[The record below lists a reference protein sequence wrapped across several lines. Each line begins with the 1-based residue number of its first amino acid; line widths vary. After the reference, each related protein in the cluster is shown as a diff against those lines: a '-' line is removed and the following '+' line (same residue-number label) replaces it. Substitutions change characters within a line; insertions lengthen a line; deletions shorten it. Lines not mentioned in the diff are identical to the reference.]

1 MDDYDEFGNYIG
13 SGALAEDFSGG
24 FNQDEDDDAPEWLKQ
39 QQQQNEGVDIG
50 EAPGDAIERE
60 HDMLIEERLGMSGSS
75 SSTAIV
81 MHEDKAY
88 YPSASA
94 VYPGAETMV
103 QDEDTQP
110 LSKPIV
116 APVVKKTFSLGDA
129 EPPATNYSPEFLC
142 SLLSQPRSIRNIVVV
157 GHLHHGKTSLLDLLI
172 ESTHEKPWSP
182 STSVRYT
189 DVRNDE
195 QERAISIKC
204 TPVSI
209 VSESSSGKSYA
220 LNILDTPGH
229 VNFSDEVTASMRVA
243 DGVVLCV
250 DAVEG
255 CLMNTDRLVR
265 HALSEHLPI
274 LLVITKVDRLILEL
288 KLPPADAYHK
298 LAHIISEV
306 NALIESHST
315 QSFSLSPLSPLFGTV
330 IFSSALHG
338 WSFSIDSF
346 ARMYADRFLGGKID
360 PKELSRR
367 LWGDVFYDTE
377 QRKFKNRGSKRSF
390 VYFVLEPLY
399 KIYSQVLG
407 EEVDV
412 LAQTLSR
419 IGVKLTKSE
428 LKLDPKPLLKLV
440 FRQFLGSI
448 NGFVDMVVA
457 HVPSADEGAAKKV
470 EMHYTGD
477 LDSAVANSMRACDP
491 NGELVINIVKLF
503 SSTDASQFFAFGR
516 IMSGTVHEREQVRV
530 LGESYSSED
539 SEDLAV
545 ATVSTVSIGQARY
558 RIEVQ
563 KATAGSW
570 VYLGGID
577 GVISKTATI
586 LSSSNNSNKS
596 MSETAN
602 FRPLTFNTIA
612 CVNLSIE
619 PLNPSELPRVLAGI
633 RSVQKSY
640 PLSRTRV
647 EESGEHVLIGTG
659 ELQLDCMMRDL
670 REMYSGV
677 EVKVADPI
685 VSFSET
691 CIDQSSMPCFS
702 ETPNKKN
709 KLTMLAEPLDKG
721 LASDIEGNFIDLKWG
736 QSRVSSFFQN
746 NYEWDLLAARSP
758 WAFGPTER
766 SPNILLDDT
775 LSSEVDRK
783 VLAMTK
789 ESVIQGFKWACREGP
804 LCDEPIRN
812 VKFKLIDARIA
823 NEAILR
829 GGGQIIPT
837 ARRVAYSAMLLA
849 TPRLMEPVYAIE
861 VLCTSDATQ
870 AVETVL
876 SRRRGR
882 VTGAIPRPGTPF
894 HVVKGFVPVVDSFGF
909 ETDLRVFSQG
919 LAFGMSS
926 FDHWAVVPGDPL
938 DKSIVLRPLEPSPP
952 LGLAREFMIKSRR
965 RKGLS
970 EDVSITRFFDDGMAL
985 YYNAS
990 NARRTNADINQ
1001 ISS

>member
-1 MDDYDEFGNYIG
+1 MEGEYDDFGNFVG
-13 SGALAEDFSGG
+13 TTLAEDFLNGG
-24 FNQDEDDDAPEWLKQ
+24 MQYEEEVPDWLKQ
-39 QQQQNEGVDIG
+39 QEGIDVG

-60 HDMLIEERLGMSGSS
+60 HDMLVEERLGMSGSS

-81 MHEDKAY
+81 MHEDKTY
-88 YPSASA
+88 YPSASSL
-94 VYPGAETMV
+94 YPGAETMV

-116 APVVKKTFSLGDA
+116 APIVNKTFSLGDA
-129 EPPATNYSPEFLC
+129 EPPATRYSSEFLC
-142 SLLSQPRSIRNIVVV
+142 SLLEQPRNIRNIAIL
-157 GHLHHGKTSLLDLLI
+157 GHLHHGKTSFLDLVI
-172 ESTHEKPWSP
+172 ESTHENPWEP
-182 STSVRYT
+182 SKSMRYT
-189 DVRNDE
+189 DTRNDE
-195 QERAISIKC
+195 QERALSIKA

-209 VSESSSGKSYA
+209 VSETSSGKSYA

-229 VNFSDEVTASMRVA
+229 VNFSDEVTASLRVA

-255 CLMNTDRLVR
+255 CLMNTDRLIR

-298 LAHIISEV
+298 LVHIISEV
-306 NALIESHST
+306 NGLIESHST
-315 QSFSLSPLSPLFGTV
+315 ATFINAPLSPLLGTV

-338 WSFSIDSF
+338 WSFSIESF
-346 ARMYADRFLGGKID
+346 ARIYADRFLGGKVD
-360 PKELSRR
+360 PKELARR
-367 LWGDVFYDTE
+367 LWGDVFYDSE

-390 VYFVLEPLY
+390 VYFILEPLY
-399 KIYSQVLG
+399 KIYAQVLG
-407 EEVDV
+407 EEIEV

-419 IGVKLTKSE
+419 IGVKLSKSE
-428 LKLDPKPLLKLV
+428 LKMDPKPLLKLV
-440 FRQFLGSI
+440 FRQFLGNI
-448 NGFVDMVVA
+448 DGFVDMIVA
-457 HVPSADEGAAKKV
+457 HVPSADIGAAKKV

-477 LDSAVANSMRACDP
+477 LDSAVAKSMIACDP
-491 NGELVINIVKLF
+491 NGDLVVNIVKLY
-503 SSTDASQFFAFGR
+503 SSPDASQFFAFGR
-516 IMSGTVHEREQVRV
+516 IMSGTVHEREHVRV
-530 LGESYSSED
+530 LGESFSSED
-539 SEDLAV
+539 AEDLSM
-545 ATVSTVSIGQARY
+545 ATISTVSIGQARY

-570 VYLGGID
+570 TFLGGLD

-586 LSSSNNSNKS
+586 LNGKGGSSS
-596 MSETAN
+596 EIAN
-602 FRPLTFNTIA
+602 FRPLSFNTTA
-612 CVNLSIE
+612 CVNISIE

-640 PLSRTRV
+640 PISRTRV

-721 LASDIEGNFIDLKWG
+721 LARDIEGCAINLKWE
-736 QSRVSSFFQN
+736 QSRVSAFLQTKYN
-746 NYEWDLLAARSP
+746 WDLLAARSP
-758 WAFGPTER
+758 WAFGPTDT
-766 SPNILLDDT
+766 SPNMLLDDT
-775 LSSEVDRK
+775 LSSEVDRRT
-783 VLAMTK
+783 LAMTK

-804 LCDEPIRN
+804 LCDEPVRN

-823 NEAILR
+823 NESIFR

-837 ARRVAYSAMLLA
+837 ARKVAYSALLLA

-861 VLCTSDATQ
+861 VLCPSDSMQ

-882 VTGAIPRPGTPF
+882 VTGGVPRPGTPF

-926 FDHWAVVPGDPL
+926 FDHWAIVPGDPL
-938 DKSIVLRPLEPSPP
+938 DKSIILRPLEPSPT
-952 LGLAREFMIKSRR
+952 LALAREFMIKSRR

-970 EDVSITRFFDDGMAL
+970 EDVSVTRFFDDSMAL

-990 NARRTNADINQ
+990 TSRARNGQMMEQGEDF
-1001 ISS
+1001 

>member
-1 MDDYDEFGNYIG
+1 MDGEYDDFGNYVGTG
-13 SGALAEDFSGG
+13 SEVCSSSSGLGLSNED
-24 FNQDEDDDAPEWLKQ
+24 EEVPEWLK
-39 QQQQNEGVDIG
+39 QQQNEGVDIG
-50 EAPGDAIERE
+50 EAPGDAIDRE
-60 HDMLIEERLGMSGSS
+60 HDMLVEERLGMSGSS

-88 YPSASA
+88 YPSASV

-116 APVVKKTFSLGDA
+116 APVVNKTFSLGDA
-129 EPPATNYSPEFLC
+129 EPPATTYSPEFLC
-142 SLLSQPRSIRNIVVV
+142 SLLSQPRSIRNIAVL

-172 ESTHEKPWSP
+172 ESTHEKLWAP
-182 STSVRYT
+182 SKSVRYT
-189 DVRNDE
+189 DARNDE

-209 VSESSSGKSYA
+209 VTASSSGKSYA

-229 VNFSDEVTASMRVA
+229 VNFSDEVTASVRVA

-265 HALSEHLPI
+265 HALSERLPI

-288 KLPPADAYHK
+288 KLPPSDAYHK
-298 LAHIISEV
+298 LAHIVSEV

-315 QSFSLSPLSPLFGTV
+315 QTFSHPPLSPLLGTV
-330 IFSSALHG
+330 VFSSALHG
-338 WSFSIDSF
+338 WSFSIESF
-346 ARMYADRFLGGKID
+346 SRMYADRFLGGKVD
-360 PKELSRR
+360 PKELARR
-367 LWGDVFYDTE
+367 LWGDVFYETE

-390 VYFVLEPLY
+390 VHFVLEPLY

-407 EEVDV
+407 EEVEV

-428 LKLDPKPLLKLV
+428 LKIDPKPLLKLV
-440 FRQFLGSI
+440 FRQFLGNI

-457 HVPSADEGAAKKV
+457 HVPSAAEGAAKKV

-516 IMSGTVHEREQVRV
+516 VMSGTVHEREQVRV
-530 LGESYSSED
+530 LGESFSSED
-539 SEDLAV
+539 AEDLAV
-545 ATVSTVSIGQARY
+545 ATVSTISIGQARY

-570 VYLGGID
+570 VLLGGID

-586 LSSSNNSNKS
+586 LSGRGSS
-596 MSETAN
+596 SETAN

-670 REMYSGV
+670 REMYAGV

-721 LASDIEGNFIDLKWG
+721 LASDIEGSVFDLKWE
-736 QSRVSSFFQN
+736 QSRLSSFLQTK
-746 NYEWDLLAARSP
+746 YKWDLLAARSP
-758 WAFGPTER
+758 WAFGPTDK

-789 ESVIQGFKWACREGP
+789 ESVIQGFRWACREGP

-823 NEAILR
+823 NESILR

-861 VLCTSDATQ
+861 VLCPSDATQ

-882 VTGAIPRPGTPF
+882 VTGAVPRPGTPF

-970 EDVSITRFFDDGMAL
+970 EDVSVTRFFDDTMAI

-990 NARRTNADINQ
+990 LARSRTQDFGMVE
-1001 ISS
+1001 